1 MKQNYSKLAIGK
13 FKKIFLLSFILTLIN
28 LTCYAVVIEE
38 QTSLNSQSSQAITKS
53 NSGNESNQIALGL
66 SLGFR
71 NKIFSKSKNEL
82 EELNLDYEELNHSSA
97 GIIDSLIYGSEIF
110 VNKNIAKTNIY
121 NLGLKLNL
129 GMQINKIYMLG
140 SIGYLASNGQIKNQ
154 QNKLQ
159 KYNSYSP
166 FYGVTAGYNLSKNYS
181 INMNYLVYDISY
193 KNQQDSKKIF
203 QKIDLF
209 LLNFSYQY

>member
-13 FKKIFLLSFILTLIN
+13 FKKIFLLTFILTLIN

-53 NSGNESNQIALGL
+53 NSGNEFNQIALGF

-71 NKIFSKSKNEL
+71 NKIFSKSENEL
-82 EELNLDYEELNHSSA
+82 EELNLDYEELNQSST
-97 GIIDSLIYGSEIF
+97 GFINSLIYGSEIF
-110 VNKNIAKTNIY
+110 VSKNIAKTNMY
-121 NLGLKLNL
+121 NLGLKLNM
-129 GMQINKIYMLG
+129 GMQIKKIYLLG
-140 SIGYLASNGQIKNQ
+140 SIGYLASNGKIKNQ
-154 QNKLQ
+154 QNRLQ

-181 INMNYLVYDISY
+181 INMNYLVYDVSY

-203 QKIDLF
+203 QKTDLF